1 MAAKYNST
9 WGFNNP
15 NDNLPDDIEI
25 WIDCFNN
32 VQESKSK
39 IKFFVNIEPN
49 EIMHLNNE
57 IINNSKLFD
66 YILCYDDEI
75 LKNTSNSVL
84 FEYGTKWVDMD
95 LYTFPEKNFCISTV
109 CGHKTFTKNHI
120 IRKDLWYNQ
129 DKIKIPCDF
138 YISQYGGVDIV
149 NNNKILKDSK
159 FPLFESMFHICIENT
174 TKNNFFTEK
183 LIDCLLCKSIPI
195 YIGCPNINN
204 YFNTEGF
211 IIANS
216 TKDVISKCN
225 DLTPDF
231 YYSKLN
237 IIEYN
242 YKKALECID
251 YNSRLTNKIKNI
263 LNI

>member
-1 MAAKYNST
+1 M
-9 WGFNNP
+9 
-15 NDNLPDDIEI
+15 
-25 WIDCFNN
+25 
-32 VQESKSK
+32 
-39 IKFFVNIEPN
+39 FVCN
-49 EIMHLNNE
+49 
-57 IINNSKLFD
+57 
-66 YILCYDDEI
+66 
-75 LKNTSNSVL
+75 
-84 FEYGTKWVDMD
+84 
-95 LYTFPEKNFCISTV
+95 
-109 CGHKTFTKNHI
+109 
-120 IRKDLWYNQ
+120 
-129 DKIKIPCDF
+129 
-138 YISQYGGVDIV
+138 
-149 NNNKILKDSK
+149 
-159 FPLFESMFHICIENT
+159 ICIENT

-242 YKKALECID
+242 YKKALEWID
-251 YNSRLTNKIKNI
+251 
-263 LNI
+263 